1 MKFVWILNKKNNTKI
16 LSLDGGKY
24 QYENID
30 EVPDEYLEWV
40 VENYSKTRDL
50 EKLFTAQ
57 NAIEVRMKRVREDL
71 DLKLEKYE
79 IPTITLEYQP
89 SAKQRKL
96 LFKPKGMTV
105 D

>member
-57 NAIEVRMKRVREDL
+57 NAIEVRMKRVCEDL

-89 SAKQRKL
+89 STKQRKL
-96 LFKPKGMTV
+96 LFKPRGMTV